1 LNPILDSISIPSQG
15 RLAPSPTGAQHVGNA
30 RTFLVA
36 WLIERSQSGRLLVRI
51 EDLDTP
57 RTKGWATQQAIEDL
71 AWLGLDWDDVVSL
84 QSTRAIRYQQVLTQL
99 QSMELVYP
107 CTCSR
112 SEIEE
117 SASAP
122 HESALDGIVYPGTC
136 SHRSVADAVT
146 LDARGERFAWRFRMP
161 AGELNW
167 IDLLHGP
174 QTLDARRL
182 LGDFVVARNYGPAA
196 YQLAVTVDDHDQN
209 IARVVR
215 GDDLIYSTYRQLAI
229 YRALEWSPPL
239 WLHVPLVIGPD
250 GKRLAKRHGDSRLSL
265 LREQNVAPERLIG
278 MLAKSLG
285 LQRSDVPIS
294 AKELLGI
301 VCDKPDWWRDIPPA
315 PWVYDPDNRFH
326 E

>member
-1 LNPILDSISIPSQG
+1 M
-15 RLAPSPTGAQHVGNA
+15 
-30 RTFLVA
+30 VA
-36 WLIERSQSGRLLVRI
+36 WLIERSQSGRLLMRI

-57 RTKGWATQQAIEDL
+57 RTKDWATQQAVDDL
-71 AWLGLDWDDVVSL
+71 AWLGLDWDDLVSL
-84 QSTRAIRYQQVLTQL
+84 QSTRAIRYQQVLSQL

-136 SHRSVADAVT
+136 SHRSVADAAR
-146 LDARGERFAWRFRMP
+146 LDASGERYAWRFRMP
-161 AGELNW
+161 ADEMRW
-167 IDLLHGP
+167 DDLLQGH
-174 QTLDARRL
+174 QALDAERL
-182 LGDFVVARNYGPAA
+182 LGDFVVARNYGPTA

-209 IARVVR
+209 ITRVVR

-229 YRALEWSPPL
+229 YQALEWSSPL

-265 LREQNVAPERLIG
+265 MREQKVAPERLIG
-278 MLAKSLG
+278 KLSASLG
-285 LQRSDVPIS
+285 LQKTDAPIS
-294 AKELLGI
+294 ATELLGI
-301 VCDKPDWWRDIPPA
+301 VCAKPDWWHDIPRA
-315 PWVYDPDNRFH
+315 PWVYDSEQSDV
-326 E
+326 

>member
-1 LNPILDSISIPSQG
+1 MNPILSPISIPSQG

-36 WLIERSQSGRLLVRI
+36 WLVERSQGGSLLLRI

-57 RTKGWATQQAIEDL
+57 RTKDWATQQAVDDL
-71 AWLGLDWDDVVSL
+71 AWLGLDWDAVGSL
-84 QSTRAIRYQQVLTQL
+84 QSTRVIRYQQVLFQL
-99 QSMELVYP
+99 QAMELVYP

-136 SHRSVADAVT
+136 SQRSVADARE
-146 LDARGERFAWRFRMP
+146 LDARGERYAWRFRMP
-161 AGELNW
+161 SGEMRWN
-167 IDLLHGP
+167 DLLQGH
-174 QTLDARRL
+174 QSLDAQRL
-182 LGDFVVARNYGPAA
+182 LGDFVVARNYGPTA

-209 IARVVR
+209 ITRVVR

-229 YRALEWSPPL
+229 YHALDWTPPL

-265 LREQNVAPERLIG
+265 MREQKLAPERLIG
-278 MLAKSLG
+278 ILAASLG
-285 LQRSDVPIS
+285 MQRTDAPIS
-294 AKELLGI
+294 ATELLGI
-301 VCDKPDWWRDIPPA
+301 VSDKPDWWQSIPRA
-315 PWVYDPDNRFH
+315 AWVYDP
-326 E
+326 EQEIT